1 MATSPLRPLPQNEDA
16 EQSTLGAIL
25 IDSGVINQVIEIL
38 TAEDFHREAHRK
50 IFNAVVEL
58 DRGGKPIDI
67 LTVFNYMKSNGQL
80 LEEVGGSSYLT
91 YLTGVV
97 PSTVNVEYYAKLVK
111 EKAILRRLII
121 AATEIVNRGYEE
133 GISVDEAV
141 DLAERAIFDVGQ
153 HKVKPSFY
161 ETRELAAKALEIIE
175 ILHER
180 KELIT
185 GIPTGFEKLDEK
197 TSGLQPSDL
206 IIVAARP
213 GLGKTSFCLDIAAH
227 AAIEKG
233 NPVGIF
239 SLEMTKDQL
248 MLRML
253 SSRAKV
259 DYSKIRSGYIK
270 NEELAKLVEAA
281 DEFRQAK
288 IYIDDTPAIGVLE
301 LRAKARRQKREKG
314 LDFIIVDYIQLMR
327 GSGRA
332 ETRER
337 EIAEISGSLKALAK
351 ELNIPVIAVSQLSR
365 QTEARADRLPQ
376 LSDLRES
383 GALEQDADVVIFI
396 HRADAYRNKPQEQE
410 QKDGIAQIIIGKQR
424 NGPTGVIKLV
434 FLDKIGVPSFENPA
448 PDYGGYFD

>member
-25 IDSGVINQVIEIL
+25 IDSSTINQVIEIL
-38 TAEDFHREAHRK
+38 TAEDFYREAHRK
-50 IFNAVVEL
+50 IFSAIVEL

-67 LTVFNYMKSNGQL
+67 LTVFNYMKSKGQL

-111 EKAILRRLII
+111 EKAILRRLVI
-121 AATEIVNRGYEE
+121 AATEIANRGYEE
-133 GISVDEAV
+133 GMNVDEAV
-141 DLAERAIFDVGQ
+141 DLAEKAIFDVAQ

-161 ETRELAAKALEIIE
+161 ESRELAAKALEIIE
-175 ILHER
+175 TLHER

-185 GIPTGFEKLDEK
+185 GVPTGFERLDHM

-213 GLGKTSFCLDIAAH
+213 GLGKTSFCLNIAAH
-227 AAIEKG
+227 AAIENR
-233 NPVGIF
+233 NPVGVF

-270 NEELAKLVEAA
+270 DEELAKLVNAA
-281 DEFRQAK
+281 DIFRQAK
-288 IYIDDTPAIGVLE
+288 IYVDDTPAIGILE

-314 LDFIIVDYIQLMR
+314 LDLIIVDYLQLMR
-327 GSGRA
+327 GIGRA

-365 QTEARADRLPQ
+365 QTETRADKRPQ

-383 GALEQDADVVIFI
+383 GALEQDADVVVFI
-396 HRADAYRNKPQEQE
+396 HRADAYKKPDER
-410 QKDGIAQIIIGKQR
+410 DGIAEVIIGKQR
-424 NGPTGVIKLV
+424 NGPTGVVKLV
-434 FLDKIGVPSFENPA
+434 FLDKIGVPTFENPA
-448 PDYGGYFD
+448 NEDYEGMF

>member
-25 IDSGVINQVIEIL
+25 IDSGVINQVIQIL
-38 TAEDFHREAHRK
+38 TAEDFYKEAHRK

-67 LTVFNYMKSNGQL
+67 LTVFNYLKSKGQL
-80 LEEVGGSSYLT
+80 LEEVGGSGYLT

-111 EKAILRRLII
+111 EKAILRRLVI
-121 AATEIVNRGYEE
+121 AATEIANRGYEE
-133 GISVDEAV
+133 GTSVDEAV
-141 DLAERAIFDVGQ
+141 DLAEKAIFDVGQ

-175 ILHER
+175 TLHER

-185 GIPTGFEKLDEK
+185 GISTGFEKLDHM

-227 AAIEKG
+227 AAIEKE
-233 NPVGIF
+233 NSVGIF

-253 SSRAKV
+253 SSRAIV

-270 NEELAKLVEAA
+270 NEELAELVKAA
-281 DEFRQAK
+281 DVFSKAK
-288 IYIDDTPAIGVLE
+288 IYVDDTPAISVLE

-314 LDFIIVDYIQLMR
+314 LEIIIVDYIQLMR
-327 GSGRA
+327 GHGKT

-365 QTEARADRLPQ
+365 QTEARADKRPQ

-396 HRADAYRNKPQEQE
+396 HRADAYKKPEE
-410 QKDGIAQIIIGKQR
+410 RDGIAEVIIGKQR
-424 NGPTGVIKLV
+424 NGPTGVVKLT
-434 FLDKIGVPSFENPA
+434 FLSESRGVPKFADLDER
-448 PDYGGYFD
+448 YEGYLG

>member
-16 EQSTLGAIL
+16 EQSTLGALL
-25 IDSGVINQVIEIL
+25 IDGSAISQVIEVL
-38 TAEDFHREAHRK
+38 TTEDFYKEAHRK
-50 IFNAVVEL
+50 IFSAVVEL

-67 LTVFNYMKSNGQL
+67 LTVFNYMKSKGQL

-111 EKAILRRLII
+111 EKAILRRLVI
-121 AATEIVNRGYEE
+121 AATEIANRGYEE
-133 GISVDEAV
+133 GMNVDEAV
-141 DLAERAIFDVGQ
+141 DLAEKAIFDVAQ

-161 ETRELAAKALEIIE
+161 ESRELAAKALEIIE
-175 ILHER
+175 TLHER

-185 GIPTGFEKLDEK
+185 GVPTGFEKLDHM
-197 TSGLQPSDL
+197 TSGLQSSDL

-213 GLGKTSFCLDIAAH
+213 GLGKTSFCLNIAAH
-227 AAIEKG
+227 AAIENR

-270 NEELAKLVEAA
+270 EEELTKLVNAA
-281 DEFRQAK
+281 DIFRQAK
-288 IYIDDTPAIGVLE
+288 IYIDDTPAIGILE

-314 LDFIIVDYIQLMR
+314 LDLIIVDYLQLMR
-327 GSGRA
+327 GSGRT

-351 ELNIPVIAVSQLSR
+351 ELDIPVIAVSQLSR
-365 QTEARADRLPQ
+365 QTEARADRRPQ

-383 GALEQDADVVIFI
+383 GALEQDADVVVFI
-396 HRADAYRNKPQEQE
+396 HRADAYKKPDER
-410 QKDGIAQIIIGKQR
+410 DGIAEVIIGKQR
-424 NGPTGVIKLV
+424 NGPTGVVKLA
-434 FLDKIGVPSFENPA
+434 FLDKLGVPSFENLA
-448 PDYGGYFD
+448 EGYEEIF